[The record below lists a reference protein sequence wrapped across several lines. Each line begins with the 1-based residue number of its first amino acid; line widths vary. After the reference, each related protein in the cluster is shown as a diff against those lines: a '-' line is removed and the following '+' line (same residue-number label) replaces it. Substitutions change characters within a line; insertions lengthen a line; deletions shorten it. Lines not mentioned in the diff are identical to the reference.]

1 MLANTHMSVVCNRSN
16 KGWFLV
22 HASCTRGNC
31 QAADLYVMGQRC
43 TSYEVSITVLARE
56 ESTKE
61 KSPGNLLLPF
71 KHNIASGYVSL
82 LKLCYHRAV

>member
-1 MLANTHMSVVCNRSN
+1 MLANTRMSVVCNRSN

-22 HASCTRGNC
+22 HASCTGGNC
-31 QAADLYVMGQRC
+31 LYVMGQCC
-43 TSYEVSITVLARE
+43 TSYGVSITVLARE
-56 ESTKE
+56 ENAKE

-82 LKLCYHRAV
+82 LKLCYNRAV